1 MTNWDKWGLGLSIG
15 STVVNLIRSNKNKK
29 TAEQLIDDANAIL
42 KEARDAVATQR
53 VCTNQRLQELGDLK
67 IKVYETTMNKFC
79 ELFFLFKNSQFG
91 MKKLS
96 IKVGK
101 ITRKFDIKKMRAEL
115 RKCTRL
121 AEIAKSSGKVGL
133 GVGVALYGGVA
144 MFAKTPDGIKIRDLN
159 SSEDKMHATLAYL
172 GGGNEKLGTLK
183 IGGYMLA
190 SSITAASFATYSETK
205 ATLENAK
212 TQFYSAQQYA
222 QEMDNFKLVLSKTSE
237 LSIEYKK
244 LIKRLASRM
253 DEIALAVQELY
264 DNYYKLSYNS
274 MPNKIRRLFN
284 IKVKINC
291 RKYLSDAELKILH
304 IYYTICEELY
314 ALMKEQLWDKN
325 NDINPNAQILL
336 DEITNVYQE

>member
-79 ELFFLFKNSQFG
+79 QLFFLFKNSKFE

-133 GVGVALYGGVA
+133 RVGIALYGGVA
-144 MFAKTPDGIKIRDLN
+144 MFAKTPDKIRIRDLN
-159 SSEDKMHATLAYL
+159 SSDKMHATLAYL
-172 GGGNEKLGTLK
+172 GGGNEKLGGLK

-212 TQFYSAQQYA
+212 TQFYNAQQYA

-237 LSIEYKK
+237 LSIEYKNF
-244 LIKRLASRM
+244 IKQFASGM
-253 DEIALAVQELY
+253 DKIALTVQDLY
-264 DNYYKLSYNS
+264 DQYYPLSCNS
-274 MPNKIRRLFN
+274 MANKIRRFFN

-291 RKYLSDAELKILH
+291 KKYLSDAELKILYV
-304 IYYTICEELY
+304 YYTMCEELA

-325 NDINPNAQILL
+325 NDINPNARILL
-336 DEITNVYQE
+336 DEITNAYQE